1 MSEHKPK
8 RKVSVL
14 SGKGGTG
21 KTFVS
26 VNLFAVMADALYVD
40 TDIEE
45 PNGYFYFDVEDA
57 ESESVEIFV
66 PKLNER
72 KCDGTQACASACK
85 FNALAF
91 IDDKLMIFDDL
102 CHSCGA
108 CIYACPN
115 DALSKKHISVGE
127 VKEKKQHPHIIWG
140 EMKPGKESGVPI
152 VERLNEK
159 IKSAG
164 ESLAIVDSPPGIGCA
179 VIEAMRDTDYAVL
192 VAEPSLF
199 GLHNMT
205 MTIKLLDHL
214 DVSYGILINKYT
226 DEDNPVSVYAKQKH
240 LPVIATIPYDRSIA
254 KTNAQGIVVADT
266 DDAMRAIF
274 VGISK
279 TIRKE
284 LGL

>member
-1 MSEHKPK
+1 MSEQKPK

-26 VNLFAVMADALYVD
+26 VNLFAVMTDALYVD

-45 PNGYFYFDVEDA
+45 PNGFFYFDIEDA
-57 ESESVEIFV
+57 ESEDVTIFV
-66 PKLNER
+66 PKLNEK
-72 KCDGTQACASACK
+72 KCDGTQACVNACK
-85 FNALAF
+85 FNAMAF
-91 IDDKLMIFDDL
+91 IDDELMIFDDL

-115 DALSKKHISVGE
+115 DALSKKYISVGE
-127 VKEKKQHPHIIWG
+127 IKETRNNPRIMWG

-159 IKSAG
+159 IKTSG

-179 VIEAMRDTDYAVL
+179 VIEAMRDTDYAIL

-199 GLHNMT
+199 GLHNMK
-205 MTIKLLDHL
+205 MTIKLLDYL

-226 DEDNPVSVYAKQKH
+226 DEDNPVSDYAKQEK
-240 LPVIATIPYDRSIA
+240 LPVIAKIPYDRTIA
-254 KTNAQGIVVADT
+254 KMNAQGIIVADV
-266 DDAMRAIF
+266 DKKIRQIF
-274 VGISK
+274 VDLSE
-279 TIRKE
+279 TIREE
-284 LGL
+284 LTL